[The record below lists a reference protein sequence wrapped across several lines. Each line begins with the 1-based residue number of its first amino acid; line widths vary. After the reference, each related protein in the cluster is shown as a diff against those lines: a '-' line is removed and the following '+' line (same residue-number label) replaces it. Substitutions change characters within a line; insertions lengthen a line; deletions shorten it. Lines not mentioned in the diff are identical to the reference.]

1 MKSRIIGK
9 LQDTLVIGMIGGL
22 IGTIVMEFSNTMI
35 YKAKKT
41 EVTYPQITGQFFFSP
56 KRVNRKEN
64 YLLGEI
70 LPFWCRYFFWFAYH
84 SFFESNRKRSSFN
97 ERAFRWDVYLGCIV
111 RGWSE
116 DKAI

>member
-1 MKSRIIGK
+1 M
-9 LQDTLVIGMIGGL
+9 LGGL
-22 IGTIVMEFSNTMI
+22 LGTIVMEFTNTLI

-64 YLLGEI
+64 FILGQI
-70 LPFWCRYFFWFAYH
+70 LHFGVGTFFGLPFMVHA
-84 SFFESNRKRSSFN
+84 FFESNRKGSSSN
-97 ERAFRWDVYLGCIV
+97 ERAFRGDVYLGNIV

-116 DKAI
+116 AKAI